1 MHLIFGVVIAALLFL
16 LLRQW
21 GQMDAAEKRKGAF
34 WGVVLLLGVV
44 CTLLVV
50 TGRLHIVGAI
60 FAALVPF
67 FYRGW
72 RAFQLWLLWQ
82 RIRDAGPG
90 AADGSGGED
99 SASGQQRQSQRP
111 SSGRMTLEEAR
122 DILNVA
128 ADAGREE
135 IVKAHR
141 RLIQKVHPDRGGSDA
156 LAARVNEA
164 KEVLLDAL

>member
-1 MHLIFGVVIAALLFL
+1 MHLIFGVVVAALLFL
-16 LLRQW
+16 LLRHW
-21 GQMDAAEKRKGAF
+21 GRMDAAEKRKGAF

-44 CTLLVV
+44 CALLVV
-50 TGRLHIVGAI
+50 TGRLHILGAI

-72 RAFQLWLLWQ
+72 RAFQLWMLWR
-82 RIRDAGPG
+82 RIRNAGPG
-90 AADGSGGED
+90 AGGNDE
-99 SASGQQRQSQRP
+99 AAGGRERQSQRP
-111 SSGRMTLEEAR
+111 ASGRMTLEEAR

-128 ADAGREE
+128 ADAGRDE
-135 IVKAHR
+135 IIRAHR

-164 KEVLLDAL
+164 KEVLLEAL